1 VVKLERGRLFKGK
14 KALESR
20 KERINLLV
28 ESFHPTSREQ
38 QASREVRLFE
48 GRKTLEGGIPGT
60 LEPEKRF
67 RGFGRRKP
75 LRG

>member
-14 KALESR
+14 KALKSR
-20 KERINLLV
+20 LERINLLV
-28 ESFHPTSREQ
+28 ESFHPTAREQ
-38 QASREVRLFE
+38 QTSREVRLFE
-48 GRKTLEGGIPGT
+48 GRKTLEGEIPGT
-60 LEPEKRF
+60 LESEKRF

>member
-1 VVKLERGRLFKGK
+1 MAPRGD
-14 KALESR
+14 
-20 KERINLLV
+20 
-28 ESFHPTSREQ
+28 P
-38 QASREVRLFE
+38 LFE
-48 GRKTLEGGIPGT
+48 GRKTLKGEIPGT